1 MKKPILLLSL
11 LISTCLL
18 LTGCGPTKI
27 TSNPQFAPPTV
38 LTQSPSEIL
47 LSGTKG
53 GEAGQSSSLLP
64 TEPSS
69 TAGKAEVPLPTGED
83 IVRLFFRLINEKRV
97 PEAVAMLSQETAPDE
112 ITKQT
117 WELNFKSLR
126 SITIKSIEEWR
137 KNDWNEKQMTFKV
150 ILRAEV
156 RPESSFYAWDN
167 GENTRWI
174 KLKKEANLWKVFQI
188 ATGP

>member
-1 MKKPILLLSL
+1 MKKPILLLFLPISMCFL
-11 LISTCLL
+11 LA
-18 LTGCGPTKI
+18 GCGSTKI
-27 TSNPQFAPPTV
+27 ISNPQFTPTTM
-38 LTQSPSEIL
+38 LTQSPSEVL

-64 TEPSS
+64 TEHSD

-83 IVRLFFRLINEKRV
+83 IVRVFFELINEKRV
-97 PEAVAMLSQETAPDE
+97 PEAVAMLSREAAPDE
-112 ITKQT
+112 TTKQT
-117 WELNFKSLR
+117 WGVNFNSLR
-126 SITIKSIEEWR
+126 SITIKSIEEWQ
-137 KNDWNEKQMTFKV
+137 KNEWTEKQMTFKV
-150 ILRAEV
+150 ILRAEI

-174 KLKKEANLWKVFQI
+174 NLKKEDNLWKIFQV